1 MPYSPKTS
9 GLGNSA
15 AYQVAG
21 KPYITGS
28 VVQASTDGSTQ
39 VKVKFP
45 QVTKN
50 ITLVCTGSQDTGI
63 KFHFDSA
70 LDSGDVIND
79 HAGGVHGFPVFAV
92 PSGSEAPYDGKF
104 GNNVV
109 SFGVK
114 CKELF
119 ITPLTDAQTGFMLY
133 AELTHIPADD
143 MYELTGSGI
152 NDPG

>member
-50 ITLVCTGSQDTGI
+50 ITLVCTGATGTGV
-63 KFHFDSA
+63 KYHFDSA
-70 LDSGDVIND
+70 LDSGDIIND
-79 HAGGVHGFPVFAV
+79 SEGGIHGFPIHAS
-92 PSGSEAPYDGKF
+92 PEAN
-104 GNNVV
+104 NNVI

-119 ITPLTDAQTGFMLY
+119 ITPLTNAQTGFMLY